1 MQKRARSWSSWLW
14 LAVVVAAVGAAA
26 WVVATSKKPS
36 GRANLKIEV
45 AALRSQAAVG
55 QLLAEQAAAGNLTS
69 TFLKEQSSQ
78 IQKNVE
84 ATRARLQPS
93 EFEPSLREDVT
104 RTGDLSSRLSGDVRA
119 LEEAYGDGAKAGAL
133 KQDFADIF
141 SQLFEIENGLKS

>member
-1 MQKRARSWSSWLW
+1 MQKRARSWSGWLW

-26 WVVATSKKPS
+26 WVAVTSKKPS
-36 GRANLKIEV
+36 GSANLKIEV

-84 ATRARLQPS
+84 ATHKHLEPS

-104 RTGDLSSRLSGDVRA
+104 RAGDLSSKLGGDVRA
-119 LEEAYGDGAKAGAL
+119 LEEAHRDGAKASAL
-133 KQDFADIF
+133 KQEFADIF
-141 SQLFEIENGLKS
+141 SQLFEIENGLKD